1 MNSIVKPLRKL
12 QKKMALIEDILIRIT
27 RIILFLPALIV
38 FLIIVKTRDIS
49 EETNNEKNY

>member
-1 MNSIVKPLRKL
+1 
-12 QKKMALIEDILIRIT
+12 MALIEDILIRIT